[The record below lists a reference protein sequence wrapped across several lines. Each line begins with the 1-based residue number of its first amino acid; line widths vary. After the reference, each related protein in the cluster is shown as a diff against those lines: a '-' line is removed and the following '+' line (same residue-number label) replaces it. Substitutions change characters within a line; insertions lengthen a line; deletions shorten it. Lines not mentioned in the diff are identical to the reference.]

1 MCSPENV
8 AEEPLELLPEDAV
21 DYEVDG
27 GVQGDQEVGH
37 LGQLGDLHAKHLE
50 CFKK

>member
-1 MCSPENV
+1 MFAFFWGENMCSPENV

-27 GVQGDQEVGH
+27 GV
-37 LGQLGDLHAKHLE
+37 
-50 CFKK
+50 